1 MGPGA
6 DCGLDLARRQLMVR
20 ARDDRRPTP
29 LSPALV
35 VHVVPMRRRH
45 LRSVLRIEAETHPRP
60 WSLSLFM
67 SEMALRSSR
76 AYYVARVDGLVV
88 GYVGLM
94 MNGDEGHITTIAV
107 DPNWHRRRIATRLLL
122 VAAREAIR
130 RGAEAL
136 TLEVRMGN
144 HAAQEM
150 YRTFGFRPAGVRK
163 NYYAET
169 NEDALIMW
177 AEDVNEA
184 EFGRRLD
191 TIDRSLPTATI
202 IDDGGRL

>member
-1 MGPGA
+1 M
-6 DCGLDLARRQLMVR
+6 
-20 ARDDRRPTP
+20 
-29 LSPALV
+29 
-35 VHVVPMRRRH
+35 HVVPMRRRH
-45 LRSVLRIEAETHPRP
+45 LRAVLRIEAETHPRP

-76 AYYVARVDGLVV
+76 AYSVARVDGLVV

-107 DPNWHRRRIATRLLL
+107 DPNWHRRKIGTRLLL

-130 RGAEAL
+130 RGGQSL
-136 TLEVRMGN
+136 TLEVRMSNTG
-144 HAAQEM
+144 AQEM
-150 YRTFGFRPAGVRK
+150 YRAFGFRPAGVRK

-177 AEDVNEA
+177 AEDVHEA
-184 EFGRRLD
+184 EYGRRLD
-191 TIDRSLPTATI
+191 AIDLSLPGQTI
-202 IDDGGRL
+202 VDDGSRP

>member
-1 MGPGA
+1 
-6 DCGLDLARRQLMVR
+6 MVR

-29 LSPALV
+29 RSPELL

-45 LRSVLRIEAETHPRP
+45 LRAVLRIEAETHPRP

-107 DPNWHRRRIATRLLL
+107 DPNWHRRKIGSRLLL

-130 RGAEAL
+130 RGAHAL
-136 TLEVRMGN
+136 TLEVRMSNTG
-144 HAAQEM
+144 AQEM
-150 YRTFGFRPAGVRK
+150 YRAFGFRPAGVRR

-177 AEDVNEA
+177 AEDVDEA
-184 EFGRRLD
+184 AYGRRLD
-191 TIDRSLPTATI
+191 GIDLSIPGETVVDESAR
-202 IDDGGRL
+202 

>member
-1 MGPGA
+1 
-6 DCGLDLARRQLMVR
+6 MVR

-29 LSPALV
+29 RSPELL

-45 LRSVLRIEAETHPRP
+45 LRAVLRIEAETHPRP

-107 DPNWHRRRIATRLLL
+107 DPNWHRRTIGTRLLL
-122 VAAREAIR
+122 VAAREAVR
-130 RGAEAL
+130 RGGDAL
-136 TLEVRMGN
+136 TLEVRVNN

-150 YRTFGFRPAGVRK
+150 YRAFGFRPAGVRK

-169 NEDALIMW
+169 NEDALVMW
-177 AEDVNEA
+177 AEDVNLPEYS
-184 EFGRRLD
+184 RRLD
-191 TIDRSLPTATI
+191 AIDESLPGETVV
-202 IDDGGRL
+202 DEGGRS

>member
-1 MGPGA
+1 M
-6 DCGLDLARRQLMVR
+6 
-20 ARDDRRPTP
+20 
-29 LSPALV
+29 
-35 VHVVPMRRRH
+35 HVAPMRRRH
-45 LRSVLRIEAETHPRP
+45 LRAVLRIEAETHPRP

-107 DPNWHRRRIATRLLL
+107 DPNWHRRKIGTRLLL

-130 RGAEAL
+130 RGGQSL
-136 TLEVRMGN
+136 TLEVRTSN
-144 HAAQEM
+144 TAAQEL
-150 YRTFGFRPAGVRK
+150 YRAFGFRPAGVRK

-184 EFGRRLD
+184 AYGRRLD
-191 TIDRSLPTATI
+191 DI
-202 IDDGGRL
+202 GGSIPGETVVDESSRP

>member
-1 MGPGA
+1 
-6 DCGLDLARRQLMVR
+6 MVR
-20 ARDDRRPTP
+20 ARDDRRP
-29 LSPALV
+29 SPRSPEML

-45 LRSVLRIEAETHPRP
+45 LRAVLRIEAETHPRP

-88 GYVGLM
+88 GYIGLM
-94 MNGDEGHITTIAV
+94 MSGDEGHITTLAV
-107 DPNWHRRRIATRLLL
+107 DPNWHRRKIGTRLLL
-122 VAAREAIR
+122 VAAREAVR
-130 RGAEAL
+130 RGGQAL

-144 HAAQEM
+144 HPAQEL
-150 YRTFGFRPAGVRK
+150 YRAFGFRPAGVRK

-177 AEDVNEA
+177 AEDVNEPA
-184 EFGRRLD
+184 YLQRLD
-191 TIDRSLPTATI
+191 TIDLLVPGETI
-202 IDDGGRL
+202 VDDGTGGT

>member
-1 MGPGA
+1 
-6 DCGLDLARRQLMVR
+6 MVR
-20 ARDDRRPTP
+20 ARDDRRPAP
-29 LSPALV
+29 EAPELL

-45 LRSVLRIEAETHPRP
+45 LRAVLRIEAETHPRP

-88 GYVGLM
+88 GYAGLM
-94 MNGDEGHITTIAV
+94 MNGDEGHISTIAV
-107 DPNWHRRRIATRLLL
+107 DPNWHRRKIGTRLLL
-122 VAAREAIR
+122 VAAREAVR
-130 RGAEAL
+130 RGALAL
-136 TLEVRMGN
+136 TLEVRMSNRG
-144 HAAQEM
+144 AQEL
-150 YRTFGFRPAGVRK
+150 YRAFGFRPAGVRK

-184 EFGRRLD
+184 AYSRRLD
-191 TIDRSLPTATI
+191 AVELSVPGQTIVDEGSR
-202 IDDGGRL
+202 G